1 MVLPALPGFTFS
13 AYISAA
19 GGTSPTNLALS
30 TAGPTTGPLAGQATQ
45 MAPGQT
51 VILTGIGVSQ
61 FPPAA
66 PANGIIVYPNFIFGR
81 GAYGQVRLDDVKLP
95 HRVLGEVTTEPQLML
110 TAGGEEILTESL
122 TALERSWAG
131 TFREVLG

>member
-1 MVLPALPGFTFS
+1 MGIDDVGSRGKAEAVIARNYHGNQPG
-13 AYISAA
+13 
-19 GGTSPTNLALS
+19 GEGE
-30 TAGPTTGPLAGQATQ
+30 
-45 MAPGQT
+45 
-51 VILTGIGVSQ
+51 VSQ
-61 FPPAA
+61 DF
-66 PANGIIVYPNFIFGR
+66 
-81 GAYGQVRLDDVKLP
+81 RLDDVKLP

>member
-1 MVLPALPGFTFS
+1 LFEAASGSGLGARIDLDAPSLPHGAGAASRPSGKDLFFGEFIGSVLLE
-13 AYISAA
+13 
-19 GGTSPTNLALS
+19 
-30 TAGPTTGPLAGQATQ
+30 
-45 MAPGQT
+45 
-51 VILTGIGVSQ
+51 VSQ
-61 FPPAA
+61 DF
-66 PANGIIVYPNFIFGR
+66 
-81 GAYGQVRLDDVKLP
+81 RLDDVKLP